1 MSTRD
6 LVKMSA
12 YLAMFIVLDYTSN
25 MIGIFKM
32 PQGGTLGLGV
42 IALLLASYD
51 LGWKKG
57 IAVGLMSVLLQW
69 MTGAMWFLNWFQFF
83 LDYLLA
89 FGIYGIACLVPTTNI
104 GKQPILW
111 GIIATNLIRFASHT
125 IAGVWFYEVT
135 WWGSLAY
142 NGWYMIPTMIV
153 ALIVVT
159 LVLPRL
165 RIRI

>member
-12 YLAMFIVLDYTSN
+12 YLAMFIVLDYLSN
-25 MIGIFKM
+25 MIGFFKM

-51 LGWKKG
+51 LGYKKG
-57 IAVGLMSVLLQW
+57 IAVGLLSVLLQW

-89 FGIYGIACLVPTTNI
+89 FGIYGVASAIPSMPM
-104 GKQPILW
+104 GKQKLLW
-111 GIIATNLIRFASHT
+111 GVIITNLIRFASHT
-125 IAGVWFYEVT
+125 VAGVMFYEVT
-135 WWGSLAY
+135 WWGSLMY

-159 LVLPRL
+159 MLLPRM
-165 RIRI
+165 RVSH

>member
-12 YLAMFIVLDYTSN
+12 YLAMFVVLDYLAN
-25 MIGIFKM
+25 MIGFFKM

-51 LGWKKG
+51 LGYKKG
-57 IAVGLMSVLLQW
+57 IAVGLLSVLLQW
-69 MTGAMWFLNWFQFF
+69 MTGAMWFINWFQFF

-89 FGIYGIACLVPTTNI
+89 FGIYGIASVIPSARL
-104 GKQPILW
+104 GKQPLLW
-111 GIIATNLIRFASHT
+111 GVIVTNLIRLASHT
-125 IAGVWFYEVT
+125 VSGVLFYEVT
-135 WWGSLAY
+135 WWGSFAY

-159 LVLPRL
+159 MILPRM
-165 RIRI
+165 RISR

>member
-12 YLAMFIVLDYTSN
+12 YLAMFIVLDYLSN
-25 MIGIFKM
+25 MIGIFRM

-57 IAVGLMSVLLQW
+57 VAVGLLSVLLQW
-69 MTGAMWFLNWFQFF
+69 MTGAMWFLNWFQFI

-89 FGIYGIACLVPTTNI
+89 FGIYGIACLVPSTKI
-104 GKQPILW
+104 GKQMLLW
-111 GIIATNLIRFASHT
+111 GVVVTNLIRFASHT
-125 IAGVWFYEVT
+125 IAGVLFYEVT

-142 NGWYMIPTMIV
+142 NGWYMIPTMVV
-153 ALIVVT
+153 ALIVVA

-165 RIRI
+165 RIHH

>member
-12 YLAMFIVLDYTSN
+12 YLAMFIVLDYLSN

-57 IAVGLMSVLLQW
+57 VAVGLMSVLLQW
-69 MTGAMWFLNWFQFF
+69 MTGAMWFLNWFQFI

-89 FGIYGIACLVPTTNI
+89 FGIYGVASLVPSMKI
-104 GKQPILW
+104 GKQVVLW
-111 GIIATNLIRFASHT
+111 GIIVVNLIRLASHT
-125 IAGVWFYEVT
+125 VSGVLFYEVT

-142 NGWYMIPTMIV
+142 NSWYMIPTMIV

-159 LVLPRL
+159 MVLPRL
-165 RIRI
+165 RINS

>member
-12 YLAMFIVLDYTSN
+12 YLAMFIVLDYISN

-57 IAVGLMSVLLQW
+57 VAVGLMSVLLQW
-69 MTGAMWFLNWFQFF
+69 MTGAMWFLNWFQFI

-89 FGIYGIACLVPTTNI
+89 FGIYGIASLIPSTKI
-104 GKQPILW
+104 GKQMFLW
-111 GIIATNLIRFASHT
+111 GIVAVNLIRLVSHT
-125 IAGVWFYEVT
+125 VSGVLFYEVT

-142 NGWYMIPTMIV
+142 NSWYMIPTMIV

-159 LVLPRL
+159 MVLPRL
-165 RIRI
+165 RINH

>member
-12 YLAMFIVLDYTSN
+12 YLAMFIVLDYMSN
-25 MIGIFKM
+25 MIGIFRM

-57 IAVGLMSVLLQW
+57 VAVGLLSVLLQW
-69 MTGAMWFLNWFQFF
+69 MTGAMWFLNWFQFI

-89 FGIYGIACLVPTTNI
+89 FGIYGIACLVPTTKI
-104 GKQPILW
+104 GKQMLLW
-111 GIIATNLIRFASHT
+111 GVVVTNLIRFASHT
-125 IAGVWFYEVT
+125 IAGVLFYEVT

-142 NGWYMIPTMIV
+142 NGWYMIPTMVV
-153 ALIVVT
+153 ALIVVA

-165 RIRI
+165 RIHY

>member
-12 YLAMFIVLDYTSN
+12 YLAMFIVLDYLSN
-25 MIGIFKM
+25 IIGIFRM

-57 IAVGLMSVLLQW
+57 VAVGLMSVLLQW
-69 MTGAMWFLNWFQFF
+69 MTGAMWFLNWFQFI

-89 FGIYGIACLVPTTNI
+89 FGIYGVAIMVPSTKV
-104 GKQPILW
+104 GKQVFLW
-111 GIIATNLIRFASHT
+111 GIVVVNLVRLASHT
-125 IAGVWFYEVT
+125 ISGVLFYEVT

-142 NGWYMIPTMIV
+142 NSWYMIPTMIV

-159 LVLPRL
+159 MVLPRL
-165 RIRI
+165 RINH

>member
-12 YLAMFIVLDYTSN
+12 YLAMFIVLDYLSN

-57 IAVGLMSVLLQW
+57 VAVGLMSVLLQW
-69 MTGAMWFLNWFQFF
+69 MTGAMWFLNWFQFI

-89 FGIYGIACLVPTTNI
+89 FGIYGVASLVPSMKI
-104 GKQPILW
+104 GNRVFLW
-111 GIIATNLIRFASHT
+111 GIVAVNLIRLASHT
-125 IAGVWFYEVT
+125 VSGVLFYEVT

-142 NGWYMIPTMIV
+142 NSWYMIPTMIV

-159 LVLPRL
+159 MVLPRL
-165 RIRI
+165 RINS

>member
-12 YLAMFIVLDYTSN
+12 YLAMFIVLDYLSN
-25 MIGIFKM
+25 MIGIFRM

-57 IAVGLMSVLLQW
+57 VAVGLLSVLLQW
-69 MTGAMWFLNWFQFF
+69 MTGAMWFLNWFQFI

-89 FGIYGIACLVPTTNI
+89 FGIYGVASLVPSTKI
-104 GKQPILW
+104 GKQMFLW
-111 GIIATNLIRFASHT
+111 GIVIVNLVRLASHT
-125 IAGVWFYEVT
+125 VSGVLFYEFT

-142 NGWYMIPTMIV
+142 NSWYMIPTMIV

-159 LVLPRL
+159 MVLPRL
-165 RIRI
+165 RINH

>member
-12 YLAMFIVLDYTSN
+12 YLAMFIVLDYLSN

-42 IALLLASYD
+42 IALILASYD

-57 IAVGLMSVLLQW
+57 VAVGLMSVLLQW

-89 FGIYGIACLVPTTNI
+89 FGIYGVASLVPSTTM
-104 GKQPILW
+104 GKRMVLW
-111 GIIATNLIRFASHT
+111 GIIVVNFIRLASHT
-125 IAGVWFYEVT
+125 VSGVLFYEVT

-142 NGWYMIPTMIV
+142 NSWYMIPTMIV

-159 LVLPRL
+159 LLLPRL
-165 RIRI
+165 RIDA

>member
-1 MSTRD
+1 
-6 LVKMSA
+6 MSA
-12 YLAMFIVLDYTSN
+12 YLAMFIVLDYMSN
-25 MIGIFKM
+25 MIGIFRM

-57 IAVGLMSVLLQW
+57 VAVGLLSVLLQW
-69 MTGAMWFLNWFQFF
+69 MTGAMWFLNWFQFI

-89 FGIYGIACLVPTTNI
+89 FGIYGIACLVPTTKI
-104 GKQPILW
+104 GKQMLLW
-111 GIIATNLIRFASHT
+111 GVVVTNLIRFASHT
-125 IAGVWFYEVT
+125 IAGVLFYEVT

-142 NGWYMIPTMIV
+142 NGWYMIPTMVV
-153 ALIVVT
+153 ALIVVA

-165 RIRI
+165 RIHY

>member
-1 MSTRD
+1 
-6 LVKMSA
+6 MSA
-12 YLAMFIVLDYTSN
+12 YLAMFIVLDYLSN

-57 IAVGLMSVLLQW
+57 VAVGLMSVLLQW
-69 MTGAMWFLNWFQFF
+69 MTGAMWFLNWFQFI

-89 FGIYGIACLVPTTNI
+89 FGIYGVASLVPSMKI
-104 GKQPILW
+104 GKQVVLW
-111 GIIATNLIRFASHT
+111 GIIVVNLIRLASHT
-125 IAGVWFYEVT
+125 VSGVLFYEVT

-142 NGWYMIPTMIV
+142 NSWYMIPTMIV

-159 LVLPRL
+159 MVLPRL
-165 RIRI
+165 RINS

>member
-12 YLAMFIVLDYTSN
+12 YLAMFIVLDYLSN

-42 IALLLASYD
+42 VALVLASYD

-57 IAVGLMSVLLQW
+57 VAVGLMSVLLQW

-89 FGIYGIACLVPTTNI
+89 FGIYGIACLVPSAKI
-104 GKQPILW
+104 GKFTFLW
-111 GIIATNLIRFASHT
+111 GIIVVNLIRLASHT
-125 IAGVWFYEVT
+125 LSGVLYYGVT

-159 LVLPRL
+159 MLLPRL
-165 RIRI
+165 RIRS